1 MIFAKL
7 FYMLRRIQR
16 IESGEER
23 ERIKE
28 FYPNTF
34 LVNLQAGHCPRDE
47 VPELVNS
54 ALLDLLSSITPEA
67 SILSL

>member
-1 MIFAKL
+1 M

-16 IESGEER
+16 IESGGER

-28 FYPNTF
+28 FYPKTF
-34 LVNLQAGHCPRDE
+34 LVNLQAGHCPLDE